1 MPELNT
7 HGFNPDAPAPASRCR
22 VCGQE
27 PQAAVHAAGS
37 TWAVPDA
44 VGVFAST
51 AGAGRES
58 LIKFVEA
65 VKEKL

>member
-7 HGFNPDAPAPASRCR
+7 HGFSPDAPAPTSRCR
-22 VCGQE
+22 VCGQG
-27 PQAAVHAAGS
+27 PKAPVHAPVTS
-37 TWAVPDA
+37 RAVPDA
-44 VGVFAST
+44 VGVLAST